1 LCATGSPQQIKW
13 LVDLQRV
20 TTSPQNAVRICNAC
34 DDIGVVELL
43 PKMQVPTLVLRCCH
57 DNVAPGEQGERDLPR
72 GVRLSGVRLSRKHAP
87 RRPRLALAVRRA
99 RPTNPRARPNRYAAA
114 TRSASFLRA

>member
-43 PKMQVPTLVLRCCH
+43 PKMQVPTLVLRCRH
-57 DNVAPGEQGERDLPR
+57 DNVA
-72 GVRLSGVRLSRKHAP
+72 
-87 RRPRLALAVRRA
+87 RA
-99 RPTNPRARPNRYAAA
+99 NRASA
-114 TRSASFLRA
+114 TFPAE